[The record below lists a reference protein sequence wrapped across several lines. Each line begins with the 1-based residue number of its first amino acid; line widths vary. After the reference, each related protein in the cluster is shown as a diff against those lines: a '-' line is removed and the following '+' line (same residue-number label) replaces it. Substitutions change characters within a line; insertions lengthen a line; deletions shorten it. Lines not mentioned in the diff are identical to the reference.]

1 MVFQKIYKLMMPVED
16 YDAAEARVAVHDD
29 WETDSAGV
37 GYLTRDTFCE
47 AIFELADVWTLTTDA
62 TEYSEFLSDL
72 HIKVTKGGRFLPDSM
87 LVTGS
92 GKPQGFEEAMVKAEE
107 EVRSVRSQ

>member
-1 MVFQKIYKLMMPVED
+1 MMPAED

-29 WETDSAGV
+29 WESDSAGV
-37 GYLTRDTFCE
+37 GYLTRDTFCK

-62 TEYSEFLSDL
+62 NEYSAFLSGL
-72 HIKVTKGGRFLPDSM
+72 HTKVTKGGKFLPDSM

-92 GKPQGFEEAMVKAEE
+92 GKPQGFEEAMMKAEE
-107 EVRSVRSQ
+107 EVRSEYTVRTQ